1 MNYDNPSMRETD
13 IVLSTQLLDFSVSES
28 SLSQGSKVSSS
39 LYISKHMGTHME
51 PMTKLAVILLG
62 VSCLFLFY
70 HLVYINFLM
79 ILNATSCDEGQHLNH

>member
-1 MNYDNPSMRETD
+1 
-13 IVLSTQLLDFSVSES
+13 
-28 SLSQGSKVSSS
+28 
-39 LYISKHMGTHME
+39 ME

-79 ILNATSCDEGQHLNH
+79 ILNAASCDEGQHLNH

>member
-1 MNYDNPSMRETD
+1 
-13 IVLSTQLLDFSVSES
+13 
-28 SLSQGSKVSSS
+28 
-39 LYISKHMGTHME
+39 ME

-62 VSCLFLFY
+62 VNCFFLFY